1 MSERPAV
8 GTFAVTNVTFDD
20 WMSSPTSGPKKK
32 QRRQKAAKLVV
43 HPIFTSCAEI
53 VDDAFWAEKF
63 TNASCGTFPRYFSY
77 NNSLLTYRKGAR
89 SYSIEVSGNPYE
101 AASACMEFFRVHGGI
116 FSSDDQQNS
125 MSLQQARSQELSAN
139 TNLTWDSINSKMQE
153 CVLSHYILSLREIMK
168 LSHLEMEQL
177 RQTIRI
183 GINTRHLDKTSINME
198 NNRIVT
204 ITGLLWDEGNR
215 TFYIDPN
222 IEPPK
227 KRSSS
232 SKRGAPAIDPHEK
245 DKHPQFA
252 KQWNDYVKILN
263 HKRAKDDRRQRR
275 YMIRNNNL
283 SLNIITP
290 GTATTPTATITLTPS
305 TTLDIT
311 ST

>member
-32 QRRQKAAKLVV
+32 QRRQKAAKVVV
-43 HPIFTSCAEI
+43 HPIFTECAEI
-53 VDDAFWAEKF
+53 VDDSFWADKF
-63 TNASCGTFPRYFSY
+63 TNASYGTFPRYFSY

-101 AASACMEFFRVHGGI
+101 SASACMEFFRVHGGM
-116 FSSDDQQNS
+116 FSPLDQQNS
-125 MSLQQARSQELSAN
+125 MSLQHARAQEMSAN

-153 CVLSHYILSLREIMK
+153 CVLSYYIVSLQNIMGLSR
-168 LSHLEMEQL
+168 LEMEQL

-183 GINTRHLDKTSINME
+183 GINTRYLDKTSINME

-204 ITGLLWDEGNR
+204 ITGLLWDDSTR

-232 SKRGAPAIDPHEK
+232 SKRGAPAINPREK
-245 DKHPQFA
+245 DKYPQFN

-263 HKRAKDDRRQRR
+263 NKRAKDDRRQRR
-275 YMIRNNNL
+275 HMIRNNNL
-283 SLNIITP
+283 ALNIITP
-290 GTATTPTATITLTPS
+290 DTPTTQTVTLTPS